1 MASRYECGERIDF
14 DEMPSEMTVG
24 QLETFINLLSM
35 CDWCEGC
42 QGRIEWLKRELGSRS
57 PEEKERH
64 EKNRQRLRA
73 RSAVNMA
80 VGYDD
85 VD

>member
-1 MASRYECGERIDF
+1 MASRYECGEKIDF

-24 QLETFINLLSM
+24 QLETFINLLGM

-42 QGRIEWLKRELGSRS
+42 KGGIEWLKRELESRS
-57 PEEKERH
+57 PEERERH
-64 EKNRQRLRA
+64 EKNRQEMRA
-73 RSAVNMA
+73 RGAVNMA
-80 VGYDD
+80 VEYDG